1 MINYS
6 KKIEGL
12 STSMT
17 LAFSAKAKNLIKSG
31 VPILDLTAGEPDFDT
46 PEYIRNAG
54 IYAIENGMTRYTP
67 SNGIIELRQEICNK
81 LESFNNLQY
90 KPENIIVSTG
100 AKQSILNTLMAIC
113 NPLDEVLI
121 PAPYW
126 VSYPEMTK
134 IAEGVPVFVETR
146 YENDFKVTV
155 EDLDKHLTSKS
166 KAIIITN
173 PSNPTGAVYSK
184 EELEKIA
191 NWALNNNIFIIS
203 DEIYEKL
210 NYIGEHC
217 SIASLSDEIKEITI
231 TVSGFSKSYA
241 MTGWRLGYCA
251 ANSQIISLM
260 NKIQSHATS
269 CANSIA
275 QYAGYIALK
284 DEDEEIQNMI
294 NEFEKRSKIV
304 FDIINN
310 SNTLTMIKPSGAFY
324 GFINIEYL
332 IGKKYNDIIINDA
345 SDLANILLDDFNVA
359 VLPGIAF
366 GNNKFIR
373 ISYATDEETIKNALN
388 SLLNLAIQAK

>member
-1 MINYS
+1 
-6 KKIEGL
+6 
-12 STSMT
+12 
-17 LAFSAKAKNLIKSG
+17 
-31 VPILDLTAGEPDFDT
+31 
-46 PEYIRNAG
+46 
-54 IYAIENGMTRYTP
+54 
-67 SNGIIELRQEICNK
+67 
-81 LESFNNLQY
+81 
-90 KPENIIVSTG
+90 
-100 AKQSILNTLMAIC
+100 MAIC
-113 NPLDEVLI
+113 DPLDEVLI

-134 IAEGVPVFVETR
+134 IAEGVPVFVETS

-155 EDLDKHLTSKS
+155 EELDKSLTNKT
-166 KAIIITN
+166 KAVIITN

-191 NWALNNNIFIIS
+191 NWALSNRIFIIS

-210 NYIGEHC
+210 NYVGKHC

-231 TVSGFSKSYA
+231 TISGFSKSYA

-251 ANSQIISLM
+251 ANLHIIGLM

-269 CANSIA
+269 CANSVA

-284 DEDEEIQNMI
+284 NEDEEIQNMI
-294 NEFEKRSKIV
+294 KEFENRSKIV

-332 IGKKYNDIIINDA
+332 IGKKYNNIIINDA
-345 SDLANILLDDFNVA
+345 SDLANILLDDFHVA

-388 SLLNLAIQAK
+388 SLINLTNLAK

>member
-17 LAFSAKAKNLIKSG
+17 LAFSAKAKNLIKNG

-81 LESFNNLQY
+81 LEKFNNLEY

-113 NPLDEVLI
+113 DPLDEVLI

-134 IAEGVPVFVETR
+134 IAEGVPVFVETS

-155 EDLDKHLTSKS
+155 EELDKSLTNKT
-166 KAIIITN
+166 KAVIITN

-191 NWALNNNIFIIS
+191 NWALSNRIFIIS

-210 NYIGEHC
+210 NYVGKHC

-231 TVSGFSKSYA
+231 TISGFSKSYA

-251 ANSQIISLM
+251 ANLHIIGLM

-269 CANSIA
+269 CANSVA

-284 DEDEEIQNMI
+284 NEDEEIQNMI
-294 NEFEKRSKIV
+294 KEFENRSKIV

-332 IGKKYNDIIINDA
+332 IGKKYNNIIINDA
-345 SDLANILLDDFNVA
+345 SDLANILLDDFHVA

-388 SLLNLAIQAK
+388 SLINLTNLAK

>member
-6 KKIEGL
+6 KKIESL

-81 LESFNNLQY
+81 LKKFNNLEF

-134 IAEGVPVFVETR
+134 IAEGVPVFVETS

-155 EDLDKHLTSKS
+155 DDLDKYFTNKT

-184 EELEKIA
+184 DELKAIA
-191 NWALNNNIFIIS
+191 SWALKNKIFIIS

-210 NYIGEHC
+210 NYVGKHC
-217 SIASLSDEIKEITI
+217 SIASLSNEIKEITI

-251 ANSQIISLM
+251 ANSHIIGLM
-260 NKIQSHATS
+260 SKIQSHATS
-269 CANSIA
+269 CANSVA

-294 NEFEKRSKIV
+294 NQFEKRSKIV

-310 SNTLTMIKPSGAFY
+310 SNTLSMIKPSGAFY
-324 GFINIEYL
+324 GFINIKYL

-388 SLLNLAIQAK
+388 SLIKLTNLAI

>member
-81 LESFNNLQY
+81 LENFNNLQY
-90 KPENIIVSTG
+90 KPDNIIVSTG

-146 YENDFKVTV
+146 YGNDFKVTV
-155 EDLDKHLTSKS
+155 EDLDRYLTNNT

-184 EELEKIA
+184 KELEKIA